1 MNVQS
6 FTNNHDEASVKI
18 EMNDPK
24 QLEDRFQ
31 LDTYAKLPIS
41 VEKGRGCS
49 VFDEKG
55 TEYLDLYGGHC
66 VCSTGHCHSRV
77 VEAIQ
82 KQTAELIFYSNATYN
97 SVRGRALAKLA
108 EFCEPGKYQA
118 FLANSGAE
126 ANENAIKMAR
136 ALTGRTIVLST
147 ENSFH
152 GRTYGS
158 LSATG
163 IQKYRD
169 YLNTPVPGH
178 SALPV
183 EEVPRAVTEET
194 AAVLIEPIQ
203 SMSGVEEISIEA
215 LKEIEDACRA
225 KGALVIFDEIQTGV
239 GRTGS
244 FLFSQQLGVSPDL
257 TSLAKG
263 IASGYPAAVL
273 LVSENISGQVKKGD
287 LGSTFGGNPVACAAM
302 HATLEVLEEEDL
314 ISNAAVIGSYLKRK
328 LRELDGVKE
337 VRGRG
342 LLLGIGFKKY
352 TAREVQAH
360 LIKNHILAGTS
371 NNPEILRLMPPLT
384 LSHENADQFIEVLR
398 EL

>member
-1 MNVQS
+1 
-6 FTNNHDEASVKI
+6 
-18 EMNDPK
+18 MNDPK

-66 VCSTGHCHSRV
+66 VCSTGHCHPKV
-77 VEAIQ
+77 VKAIQ
-82 KQTAELIFYSNATYN
+82 QQTAELIFYSNATYN
-97 SVRGRALAKLA
+97 SVRGQAIAKLA
-108 EFCEPGKYQA
+108 QFCEPGNYQA

-136 ALTGRTIVLST
+136 ALTGRTVVLST
-147 ENSFH
+147 ENAFH

-169 YLNTPVPGH
+169 YLNTPVPNH
-178 SALPV
+178 SVLPV
-183 EEVPRAVTEET
+183 EEVPRAVSEET

-203 SMSGVEEISIEA
+203 SMSGVEEISIET
-215 LKEIEDACRA
+215 LKEIEEACRA
-225 KGALVIFDEIQTGV
+225 KGALLIFDEIQTGV

-244 FLFSQQLGVSPDL
+244 FLFSQQLGISPDL

-273 LVSENISGQVKKGD
+273 LVSESISPQVKRGD

-314 ISNAAVIGSYLKRK
+314 LSNAAVIGSYLKRK
-328 LRELDGVKE
+328 LRELDSVKE

-342 LLLGIGFKKY
+342 LLLGISFKDY

-371 NNPEILRLMPPLT
+371 NNPKILRLMPPLT
-384 LSHENADQFIEVLR
+384 LSHANADQFIEVLR

>member
-1 MNVQS
+1 
-6 FTNNHDEASVKI
+6 
-18 EMNDPK
+18 MNDPK
-24 QLEDRFQ
+24 QLEDRYQ

-66 VCSTGHCHSRV
+66 VCSTGHCHPKV
-77 VEAIQ
+77 VAAIQ
-82 KQTAELIFYSNATYN
+82 QQTAELIFYSNATYN

-108 EFCEPGKYQA
+108 QFCEPAKYRA

-136 ALTGRTIVLST
+136 ALTGRTVVLST
-147 ENSFH
+147 ENAFH

-169 YLNTPVPGH
+169 YLNTPVPSH
-178 SALPV
+178 SALPI
-183 EEVPRAVTEET
+183 EEVPRAVNEET

-203 SMSGVEEISIEA
+203 SMSGVVESSIET
-215 LKEIEDACRA
+215 LKEIEGACREN
-225 KGALVIFDEIQTGV
+225 GALLIFDEIQTGI

-244 FLFSQQLGVSPDL
+244 FLFSQQLGISPDL

-263 IASGYPAAVL
+263 VASGYPAAAL
-273 LVSENISGQVKKGD
+273 LVSESISPQVKRGD

-302 HATLEVLEEEDL
+302 LATLNVLEEEDL
-314 ISNAAVIGSYLKRK
+314 LSNAAVIGSYLKRK
-328 LRELDGVKE
+328 LRELDRVKE

-342 LLLGIGFKKY
+342 LLLGIGFKDY